1 MKKIF
6 LLVSGIAFC
15 AANLVAEEIDGHK
28 VLYWRGGGAY
38 WSGKEW
44 SATAD
49 GSKQSWEPNAIAVI
63 NSGNI
68 NFPQTNPLEV
78 YGIRWNSG
86 NNFLSAGAGVLR
98 LGEGG
103 ILFSKNMN
111 CRNHSGANSLR
122 LMASQTWTNA
132 SETTAYSI
140 NMNASSY
147 RYTGSNPFAISAED
161 DVVLTLAGK
170 LTWNFNVQTL
180 FTNADVR
187 VVASAKLAVTSY
199 SDAAYEAKFNART
212 LTLDG
217 SASTLVSESG
227 GAAFMAQTL
236 ELKNGGSLTVNSGK
250 SVGVPLDGIA
260 GKIKVCE
267 GGGTLAGVVA
277 ATSDGSAFP
286 VEVAENSV
294 LTLNCTWKGDA
305 RLKLSGSGTVR
316 FAQGVIP
323 AIDDTSFTGAIE
335 IGGAT
340 VAVTLPEAYAFGKYT
355 VMEGAAPTLRCVTE
369 RPPAA
374 YPDGFVIAT
383 GVSVPEMTNG
393 WKFAFWNAATG
404 SAYGSQDVAIVL
416 EGSSLKVKPSDP
428 PRHLT
433 VSTTENWMDWSKKWF
448 VDDSGASSSWVDGSA
463 VTLLNKNTT
472 IYSDAVFGGL
482 RWSVFSSKYFN
493 APGKCLYLKK
503 GGIDYT
509 SASTEFSI
517 GKCKEFRLVE
527 SQSWNGPSDGMIYL
541 GDYRSDFVSYYPA
554 LFTADENVHLIV
566 SNGVYVALNCP
577 GDFRNAD
584 VTLAGSSATRE
595 TTLAIDYSKR
605 GGRDVMLNARTLTL
619 SGNARVTD
627 QTATAPAEGYAIA
640 KTVVME
646 RTEIDSPVLAF
657 AQTLANAYPVFG
669 IETLSTVGSGLS
681 GTVSG
686 TVNLPESP
694 IGVNIASGTTLSL
707 AAQFENAQSRPGAL
721 VFAGG
726 GTCQLGASAKPYL
739 FTAASIASFEGT
751 IEVKSAAQLAV
762 AGAVDFGSR
771 LVLQDGAIV
780 NLKLDRGD
788 RITDWGEVKFPESGS
803 VVIKLYRDDG
813 IAAAE
818 GQLDLG
824 MDFSEVSA
832 EDLAKIKIQVEDRQE
847 SSAYSVSA
855 EPVVNASGS
864 LCAKLASK
872 ITKKNGS
879 FGSMVWIG
887 RDWAEASVPEN
898 WVIFPNGTAAS
909 GYNPDNHP
917 ASAEDAIA
925 NVRDSSIY
933 MSSGWKIDLCGREWR
948 SPDGRNNDSDKTS
961 LCYGI
966 SNGTW
971 IASQLMLTLGTI
983 EVRHGAVFKANGTLR
998 SNNNWILGSGATK
1011 ASPFKFMVKSGGVA
1025 DIGSQTRSIS
1035 AALHNTDYIVEEGG
1049 AMRYY
1054 LKPTFANGKRTR
1066 FENMGELVFPYG
1078 LALAN
1083 TSASTVGALEINQRS
1098 GVLRLSGGFSLT
1110 RAEGA
1115 SSTCSV
1121 NLHGGTTVVSN
1132 GATFALWDFAFAAD
1146 AEAAIEIPEDG
1157 EFSAAGFAWGENVSL
1172 EKKGAG
1178 VLGFAVGNDV
1188 ESARVKLSEGVLL
1201 PSGEVRAKSLSIEFA
1216 GGAIGVDPTVSDASG
1231 LFLADGEVSGVC
1243 RVRNLRAETSDV
1255 VTASFLTV
1263 PAERDPLYT
1272 TENVVLERRNGKV
1285 SKGRILREEISVD
1298 GVPFVRYSAEFRPN
1312 PFTVVVR

>member
-38 WSGKEW
+38 WSDKEW

-49 GSKQSWEPNAIAVI
+49 GSKQSWEQNAIAVI

-68 NFPQTNPLEV
+68 NFPKTNPLEV

-103 ILFSKNMN
+103 ILFSKSMN

-132 SETTAYSI
+132 SETTTYSI
-140 NMNASSY
+140 DMNASSY

-187 VVASAKLAVTSY
+187 VVAPAKLAVTSY

-260 GKIKVCE
+260 GKIKAGE

-323 AIDDTSFTGAIE
+323 AIDDTSFTGTIE

-340 VAVTLPEAYAFGKYT
+340 VAVTLPDAYAFGKYT

-383 GVSVPEMTNG
+383 GVSAQEMTNG

-509 SASTEFSI
+509 SASTAFCI

-619 SGNARVTD
+619 SGNARATD
-627 QTATAPAEGYAIA
+627 QSATAPAEGYAIA

-657 AQTLANAYPVFG
+657 AQTIANAYPVFG
-669 IETLSTVGSGLS
+669 VETLSTVGSGLA

-721 VFAGG
+721 VFSGG
-726 GTCQLGASAKPYL
+726 GTCQLGAAAKPYL
-739 FTAASIASFEGT
+739 FTAASIASFEGM

-762 AGAVDFGSR
+762 AGAIDFGSR

-780 NLKLDRGD
+780 SLKLDRGD
-788 RITDWGEVKFPESGS
+788 RITDWGEVKFPETGN
-803 VVIKLYRDDG
+803 VVLKLYRDDG

-832 EDLAKIKIQVEDRQE
+832 EDLAKIKIEVEDRQE

-872 ITKKNGS
+872 ISKENGS

-909 GYNPDNHP
+909 GFNPNNHP
-917 ASAEDAIA
+917 ASAEDVIA
-925 NVRDSSIY
+925 NAKDNSIY
-933 MSSGWKIDLCGREWR
+933 MSAGWKIDLCGREWR

-1054 LKPTFANGKRTR
+1054 LKPTFADGKRTR

-1132 GATFALWDFAFAAD
+1132 DASFALWDFAFAAD
-1146 AEAAIEIPEDG
+1146 AEAAVEIPAGG
-1157 EFSAAGFAWGENVSL
+1157 EFSAADFAWGENASL
-1172 EKKGAG
+1172 EKKGEG
-1178 VLGFAVGNDV
+1178 VLGFAVKSSV
-1188 ESARVKLSEGVLL
+1188 ESARVKLGEGVLL
-1201 PSGEVRAKSLSIEFA
+1201 PAGDVLAKSLSVEFA
-1216 GGAIGVDPTVSDASG
+1216 GGAIGIEPGVSAENGLLATNGVISG
-1231 LFLADGEVSGVC
+1231 TC
-1243 RVRNLRAETSDV
+1243 RVRNLGAAGSVAATAFMTVSAENDPHYTS
-1255 VTASFLTV
+1255 
-1263 PAERDPLYT
+1263 
-1272 TENVVLERRNGKV
+1272 ENVVIEHRNGRV
-1285 SKGRILREEISVD
+1285 AKGRVIREEITLGD
-1298 GVPFVRYSAEFRPN
+1298 VPCVRYSAEIVSPGM
-1312 PFTVVVR
+1312 TVIVK